1 MFTFRQHQMEA
12 VGHGLQA
19 ALEYIKK
26 NKLSVKKLSGN
37 TIDVGVDGDRIQFLL
52 KIAKDLGG
60 KYNPTGGSSSIGR
73 AELDTGVKVQAK
85 PMTGGGSGAGAA
97 VTRTTESAQCAYL
110 AAAYNA
116 KDFSEA
122 SIKKVKAKF
131 DTDESLDNILT
142 KVPPQWEDSCIITA
156 KAFKKKYSNK
166 GYVFHRGS
174 SWVNELESHWKLLNR
189 REREFS
195 NLNKWSPADIY
206 AVSSAGQ
213 RIELTKTRT
222 ILELNQLM
230 KEALASRDIIGIS
243 LKQVKGSATIAEK
256 NTKPKPVTYKYD
268 KMSLGLRGF
277 FQSQDGYVYFN
288 DGGKIQ
294 FRRFGTTWQ
303 GEIKGK
309 TANMGK
315 ISGGPIVNLMKR
327 NRIKIKPQKDITK
340 KTPAL
345 MKEFYNFYK
354 HFESRPM
361 TYAKFEEEV
370 DQKDMNWYISKW
382 LTAQLLFHID
392 KQPKKMKDMI
402 VSEMIGYAASESQ
415 LSGPYIKIS

>member
-12 VGHGLQA
+12 VGHGMQA

-26 NKLSVKKLSGN
+26 NKMSVKKMAGN
-37 TIDVGVDGDRIQFLL
+37 TIDVGVDGDRIEFLK

-73 AELDTGVKVQAK
+73 TELDTGVKIQAK

-110 AAAYNA
+110 AAAYYA
-116 KDFSEA
+116 KDFSEE
-122 SIKKVKAKF
+122 SITKVKAKF
-131 DTDESLDNILT
+131 KTDESLKNILT
-142 KVPPQWEDSCIITA
+142 KVPPQWEDSCILTA
-156 KAFKKKYSNK
+156 EAFKRKYNNK

-189 REREFS
+189 QEREFS

-206 AVSSAGQ
+206 AVSSAGA
-213 RIELTKTRT
+213 RIDLTKSKT
-222 ILELNQLM
+222 INELNQMM
-230 KEALASRDIIGIS
+230 KAALDSRDIIGIS
-243 LKQVKGSATIAEK
+243 LKQVKGSATIVEK
-256 NTKPKPVTYKYD
+256 NTRPKAVTYKFE
-268 KMSLGLRGF
+268 SLTLGLRGF
-277 FQSQDGYVYFN
+277 FASQDGYLNFN
-288 DGGKIQ
+288 GGKIQ

-327 NRIKIKPQKDITK
+327 NKIKIKPQKEITK

-345 MKEFYNFYK
+345 MKEFYKFYK
-354 HFESRPM
+354 EFERRPM
-361 TYAKFEEEV
+361 TYVKFEEEV
-370 DQKDMNWYISKW
+370 NKKDMNWYISKW
-382 LTAQLLFHID
+382 LTAQLLFYID
-392 KQPKKMKDMI
+392 KAPKSKKDSI